1 MEAKHKDITELVIQA
16 FYTVYNTLGYG
27 FLEKVYQ
34 NALVIEL
41 RKLGLEVIPE
51 ACIKV
56 YYNGQVVGEYFADLL
71 VAGVVI
77 VEIKAVRTLAPEH
90 EAQLLNYLKATPYEV
105 GLLLNFGPKPQIKRK
120 VYDNERKGGL
130 SWIGKWDTDAHR
142 LAQIKNG
149 SLGFRRERPHIV
161 APRSGKSAIALKVEI
176 KALEQSCDPE
186 DAVTAPLNRFDLVV
200 QAFHETAAETVGKVV
215 DYFV

>member
-1 MEAKHKDITELVIQA
+1 MYKHKDITELIIQA

-51 ACIKV
+51 APIKV

-71 VAGVVI
+71 VAGLVI

-105 GLLLNFGPKPQIKRK
+105 GLLLNFGPQPEIKRK
-120 VYDNERKGGL
+120 AYDNSRKGAMA
-130 SWIGKWDTDAHR
+130 WMK
-142 LAQIKNG
+142 
-149 SLGFRRERPHIV
+149 E
-161 APRSGKSAIALKVEI
+161 
-176 KALEQSCDPE
+176 
-186 DAVTAPLNRFDLVV
+186 
-200 QAFHETAAETVGKVV
+200 
-215 DYFV
+215 